1 MLSHSLLPLALF
13 LPFTQ
18 AAETV
23 LGLYI
28 FSRHG
33 DRTSKAYP
41 LSKLTELG
49 YSEIFSSGT
58 WFREN
63 YINGTSPINGI
74 EPNNVKVSQIAA
86 SAPLDNVLWP
96 SAQGFLQGLYPP
108 VGATLGSQTL
118 GNGTVVAAPLDGYQ
132 IIPIQ
137 TLTTGTGSEDS
148 AWLQGASN
156 CANAEVSSNNYFT
169 SSEYMALQNS
179 TQAFYTSLLPTINTT
194 FNASQ
199 ATFQNAYSSKIFFP
213 PSPSLPTFLPRLTNP
228 HPSLRLPQRRRN
240 PQRHHPLLQ
249 PPHPRNPLPN
259 PHLSRQPRIQPR
271 LQRLGARPR
280 HRRRHTGGPNR
291 NSAQPNHHIQRHDRA
306 HKPPARRLRP
316 VPIFLRP
323 REPDILR
330 RRLDRHPGL
339 RVHDDIRDLHG
350 RGADAVPR
358 GR

>member
-1 MLSHSLLPLALF
+1 MLLQHLLPFVLF
-13 LPFTQ
+13 LSLTQ

-41 LSKLTELG
+41 PSSLTDLG

-58 WFREN
+58 WFREK

-86 SAPLDNVLWP
+86 SAPLDDVLWP

-118 GNGTVVAAPLDGYQ
+118 GNGTVVAAPLNGYQ

-137 TLTTGTGSEDS
+137 TLTTGTSSEDS

-169 SSEYMALQNS
+169 SAEYMALQNS

-199 ATFQNAYSSKIFFP
+199 ANFQNAYSSKIIFP
-213 PSPSLPTFLPRLTNP
+213 TSPLF
-228 HPSLRLPQRRRN
+228 
-240 PQRHHPLLQ
+240 PLF
-249 PPHPRNPLPN
+249 HPR
-259 PHLSRQPRIQPR
+259 
-271 LQRLGARPR
+271 
-280 HRRRHTGGPNR
+280 
-291 NSAQPNHHIQRHDRA
+291 
-306 HKPPARRLRP
+306 
-316 VPIFLRP
+316 
-323 REPDILR
+323 
-330 RRLDRHPGL
+330 
-339 RVHDDIRDLHG
+339 
-350 RGADAVPR
+350 
-358 GR
+358 